1 MAVQKSH
8 RSKSV
13 KKIRFINNMRVGF
26 LLTNSKK
33 IKVSQQSHFNKGS
46 KLVINNII
54 F

>member
-13 KKIRFINNMRVGF
+13 KKIRFINNTKRIF
-26 LLTNSKK
+26 LVTNLKN
-33 IKVSQQSHFNKGS
+33 IKVKQRLHFNKNS
-46 KLVINNII
+46 KFAGGNMI